1 MLVQMLAE
9 SLARRISDTVEH
21 EVQRLLRGTD
31 GAHAV
36 VDTTRADPM
45 LVSLNILDR
54 LEHTQDVLG

>member
-1 MLVQMLAE
+1 MMTIDPGTVRLTVLVQMLAE

-36 VDTTRADPM
+36 VDTTRAGQM
-45 LVSLNILDR
+45 
-54 LEHTQDVLG
+54 